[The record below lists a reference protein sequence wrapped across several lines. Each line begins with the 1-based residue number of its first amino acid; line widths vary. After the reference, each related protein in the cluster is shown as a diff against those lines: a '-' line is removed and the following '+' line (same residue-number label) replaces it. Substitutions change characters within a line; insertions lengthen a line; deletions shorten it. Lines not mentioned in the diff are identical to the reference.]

1 MATSTAINWICKSI
15 SLYIFGGI
23 FKYNYWSLNYE
34 TKLTVQGVNN
44 MKIFI

>member
-1 MATSTAINWICKSI
+1 MATSTANWICKSI
-15 SLYIFGGI
+15 SLHIFGGI

-44 MKIFI
+44 MEIII